1 MEMTTVLLW
10 VFGLSPMMT
19 STKKKILDGMEEVA
33 HSFLHYNSI
42 KSVKNFLITSP
53 LMLSL
58 Q

>member
-19 STKKKILDGMEEVA
+19 STKKILDGMEEVA